1 VSEPPDATGAVPT
14 PGGAP
19 GAAHT
24 PPWRGDG
31 AVVAAVALAARLAL
45 VGWAAARIPPTA
57 DGDYYHRIADRIA
70 RGLGYTWLWPDGAVT
85 YAAHYPIGYPGAL
98 GLLYA
103 AFGSSAAVAMV
114 FNSILGALAALAVH
128 RLAARFTSRRRAAVA
143 GALAALHPGLV
154 FYAPALMTEGVT
166 ASLLALAV
174 WAVAWSR
181 DAATRGGARW
191 APLLVLGAVLGA
203 ATLVRPQVL
212 LMAPAFGALA
222 WAPFGARRAAMAA
235 GAATVVA
242 LAVCA
247 PWTTRNCTRLGRCA
261 LVSVNG
267 GWNLLIGAHPDS
279 TGSWSPVQVPE
290 ACREVWGEAD
300 KDACFSREAQRL
312 IAGDPLRWVARAPR
326 KLAATFDY
334 CGAAGWYLHAAAPE
348 RFGERAKVILGAVE
362 TLVQRAMLLAALLWA
377 GLMERRRLAGG
388 PPASGRHL
396 AMLLL
401 LAIGGVATLTLHA
414 WIGYLALA
422 VVALAR
428 GRSLWTGPVLPAAAV
443 VTLALTLVTHA
454 VFFGAGRYSLV
465 VFPLLA
471 GVAATGFGDPQR
483 RTHP

>member
-1 VSEPPDATGAVPT
+1 
-14 PGGAP
+14 
-19 GAAHT
+19 
-24 PPWRGDG
+24 
-31 AVVAAVALAARLAL
+31 
-45 VGWAAARIPPTA
+45 
-57 DGDYYHRIADRIA
+57 
-70 RGLGYTWLWPDGAVT
+70 
-85 YAAHYPIGYPGAL
+85 
-98 GLLYA
+98 
-103 AFGSSAAVAMV
+103 MV